1 MDTYSQRKIRVKP
14 SEPEHLI
21 RKADLDAAV
30 GELSAR
36 IRLGTLIKLDKNDSA
51 TVQLLNS
58 AEEIDVILVS
68 IGNGNSNKKVG
79 SLVLLIGLAGTT
91 LGIPLGTI
99 NNTILQEYANS
110 QTTMDNEFFQ
120 RDTNVARLGK
130 SNETNESATLD
141 NAIAEAAQSPK
152 RVQGDAGSVEQHS
165 LRDLIAAERFLQSKK
180 ATQSIGLGI
189 RLTKL
194 SPDGTV

>member
-30 GELSAR
+30 SELSAR

-51 TVQLLNS
+51 TVQLLDT
-58 AEEIDVILVS
+58 AREIDVILAS
-68 IGNGNSNKKVG
+68 TGNGNSNKKVG
-79 SLVLLIGLAGTT
+79 SLVLLIGLAGIT
-91 LGIPLGTI
+91 LGIPLGNI
-99 NNTILQEYANS
+99 DNTMLQEYANS
-110 QTTMDNEFFQ
+110 QTTMDKEFFEK
-120 RDTNVARLGK
+120 DVDVARLGK
-130 SNETNESATLD
+130 SNETESVTLD

-165 LRDLIAAERFLQSKK
+165 LQDLIAADKFLQSKK
-180 ATQSIGLGI
+180 ATQNGLGI
-189 RLTKL
+189 RLHKI
-194 SPDGTV
+194 SPDGAV